1 MYVGVLHT
9 VTDAA
14 TWAVRLVE
22 MEDAVLPIGVTNP
35 ISYIGADSD
44 YAFCLWETPSV
55 EELQPVLDRL
65 LEGAATNLYFEV
77 DPNAFGTA
85 GIPRQR
91 SDVDSPIS
99 LP

>member
-9 VTDAA
+9 VTDAS
-14 TWAVRLVE
+14 TWATRLVE
-22 MEDAVLPIGVTNP
+22 MQDAVLPIGVTNP
-35 ISYIGADSD
+35 ISYIGANSD
-44 YAFCLWETPSV
+44 YAFCLWETPSI

-65 LEGAATNLYFEV
+65 TAGGSTNLYFEI

-91 SDVDSPIS
+91 SDVDSHVV